1 MNSSSGNLLQFDPA
15 SNNLTIANS
24 VQVTTNSTTVT
35 TVAAPLTTT
44 SPGNQNS

>member
-1 MNSSSGNLLQFDPA
+1 MNSSSDNLLQFDPA

-35 TVAAPLTTT
+35 TAAAPLTTT

>member
-24 VQVTTNSTTVT
+24 VQITTSSESITNVDNA
-35 TVAAPLTTT
+35 TVASRA
-44 SPGNQNS
+44 S